1 MALAGSRFSGI
12 VNASRERTAAHQLV
26 AMLATARL
34 NALTHSMPTG
44 LCDYQNGTYQRT
56 WQTLTVAQTA
66 KKRRILR
73 PQKAPKSIALPSNL
87 TAVWRGFRRRNVILY
102 TPSGAL
108 DSDNGSIYPCNAA
121 KAHVR
126 FEIVLS
132 RGGRPRMHR
141 NGPATSQKRFLRFC
155 NL

>member
-73 PQKAPKSIALPSNL
+73 PQKAPKSIVLPTL
-87 TAVWRGFRRRNVILY
+87 LQ
-102 TPSGAL
+102 SGADFAGEMSSCSTNVNPCDL
-108 DSDNGSIYPCNAA
+108 NGFKTGAPPVGSLYRKTLGSENSTISSATLISPWNW
-121 KAHVR
+121 
-126 FEIVLS
+126 
-132 RGGRPRMHR
+132 P
-141 NGPATSQKRFLRFC
+141 PASSNR
-155 NL
+155 